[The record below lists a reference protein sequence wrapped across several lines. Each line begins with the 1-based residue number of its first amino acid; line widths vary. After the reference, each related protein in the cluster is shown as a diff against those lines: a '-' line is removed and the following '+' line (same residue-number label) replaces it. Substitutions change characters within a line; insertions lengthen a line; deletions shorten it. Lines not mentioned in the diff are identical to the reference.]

1 MLSEQMREETISAL
15 WPLLLDKLDTGVAVT
30 DPQGRVIFVNH
41 AFLDAFEIESN
52 EILGAPVT
60 KATMRM
66 VDEERRHLTPLS
78 LPVMRTLKTGMPIRA
93 REYHFES
100 PTRGW
105 LTWIASATP
114 LLGKGGRV
122 EAVIL
127 TMNDVTAF
135 KRTMLALEITEKRFR
150 EIAEHS
156 RDFIAYED
164 LDGIFQ
170 YVSPASKLI
179 LGYEPTEMIGRASE
193 EFVHK
198 DEVEELRRRHADLNQ
213 EYFHTVFRA
222 RHKDGS
228 YRWLDTNCTIVRD
241 SEHQPQTFL
250 VICRDI
256 TERRAAAET
265 IRRSEAELALAQ
277 EIAHLGSFEI
287 SYPDGALYWSRELH
301 RICGTN
307 PDDYRP
313 TDGALFEFI
322 HPDDRDRVRCA
333 MESARARHESYE
345 LQHRIVCG
353 NGAERW
359 VLERG
364 RYTFDEAGNA
374 VRLNGAV
381 LDITEQKL
389 AEERAAFLDTH
400 DSLTGLPNRQ
410 VFAEYV
416 SQAIR
421 IAQKSA
427 GRLAVFCIDPD
438 RFKAVNDS
446 LGHSAG
452 DTLLKSMAERIT
464 GSIGAGE
471 FASRL
476 GGAAFLVCAEC
487 ESVEDVVTLATRLH
501 SALAAPYQI
510 GEQPLE
516 MTTTIG
522 ISMYPSDGTAADDLI
537 SSAEGAMYRAKAAGC
552 NTIELAT
559 RELQHAARLRL
570 GLEQD
575 LRTAIR
581 DRRFVL
587 HYQPIVNLTTGR
599 IAGCEALLRWEHPR
613 RGLLAPAAFINEAE
627 ETGLIVPIGEWVLET
642 SCASIA
648 QWTERFSGDLFITV
662 NISARQL
669 KHGGLPEKIA
679 ACFGRYKG
687 GAEKLVVELVEST
700 VMDDPDL
707 ALRLLREI
715 RDMGVRIAVD
725 DFGIGY
731 SSLAYLKR
739 FPLNTVKIDRT
750 FVGDLET
757 DENDAA
763 IAQSI
768 VTLAHSLGLQ
778 VVAEGA
784 ETARQLQMLREF
796 GCDFVQGYYFSRPV
810 PADDFE
816 AMLAGGKRLQQP

>member
-1 MLSEQMREETISAL
+1 MRDETISAL

-41 AFLDAFEIESN
+41 AFLDAFEIESS

-60 KATMRM
+60 KATRRM
-66 VDEERRHLTPLS
+66 LDEERRHLTPLS
-78 LPVMRTLKTGMPIRA
+78 LPVMRTLKTSMPLRA

-114 LLGKGGRV
+114 LLGKGGQV

-135 KRTMLALEITEKRFR
+135 KQTMLALEVTEKRFR

-164 LDGIFQ
+164 MDGIFQ

-179 LGYEPTEMIGRASE
+179 LGYEPTEMIGHASE

-198 DEVEELRRRHADLNQ
+198 DEVEELRRRHADLDQ
-213 EYFHTVFRA
+213 EFFHTVFRA

-241 SEHQPQTFL
+241 SDHQPQTFL

-256 TERRAAAET
+256 TEKRAAAET

-277 EIAHLGSFEI
+277 DIAHLGSFETT
-287 SYPDGALYWSRELH
+287 YPEEDSYWSRELH
-301 RICGTN
+301 RICGTD
-307 PDDYRP
+307 PDKYRP
-313 TDGALFEFI
+313 SDGALFGFI

-333 MESARARHESYE
+333 MESARARHGPYE
-345 LQHRIVCG
+345 LEHRIVCRDG
-353 NGAERW
+353 SERW

-364 RYTFDEAGNA
+364 RYTFDESGNA

-381 LDITEQKL
+381 LDITERKI
-389 AEERAAFLDTH
+389 AEERATFLATH
-400 DSLTGLPNRQ
+400 DSLTGLPNRD

-421 IAQKSA
+421 IVRKSR

-446 LGHSAG
+446 LGHATG
-452 DTLLKSMAERIT
+452 DSLLKSMAERIT
-464 GSIGAGE
+464 GSITAGE

-487 ESVEDVVTLATRLH
+487 ASVEDVVGVARRLH
-501 SALAAPYQI
+501 GVLAPPYHI
-510 GEQPLE
+510 GEQRLE
-516 MTTTIG
+516 ITTTIG
-522 ISMYPSDGTAADDLI
+522 ISMYPSDGAAADDLI
-537 SSAEGAMYRAKAAGC
+537 LSAEGAMYRAKSAGC
-552 NTIELAT
+552 NTIEFAT
-559 RELQHAARLRL
+559 QEVQHAARLRL

-581 DRRFVL
+581 DRQFTL
-587 HYQPIVNLTTGR
+587 HYQPIVDLATGR
-599 IAGCEALLRWEHPR
+599 IAGCETLLRWQHPR
-613 RGLLAPAAFINEAE
+613 SGLLAPAAFINEAE

-642 SCASIA
+642 ACASIA
-648 QWTERFSGDLFITV
+648 QWIERFGDDLFISV
-662 NISARQL
+662 NISAGQL
-669 KHGGLPEKIA
+669 KQGGLPEKIA
-679 ACFGRYKG
+679 ACFGKYKR
-687 GAEKLVVELVEST
+687 GAGKLVVELVEST
-700 VMDDPDL
+700 VMDDPDF
-707 ALRLLREI
+707 ALRLLMDI

-768 VTLAHSLGLQ
+768 VTLAHSLGLH

-810 PADDFE
+810 PAQDFE
-816 AMLAGGKRLQQP
+816 AMLAAGKRLQ

>member
-1 MLSEQMREETISAL
+1 MRGETISAL

-30 DPQGRVIFVNH
+30 DSQGRVMFVNH
-41 AFLDAFEIESN
+41 AFLESFEIESS

-66 VDEERRHLTPLS
+66 VDQERRHLTPLS
-78 LPVMRTLKTGMPIRA
+78 LPVMRTLKTGVPLRA

-114 LLGKGGRV
+114 LLGKAGRL

-127 TMNDVTAF
+127 TMNDATAF
-135 KRTMLALEITEKRFR
+135 KRTMIALEVTEKRFR

-179 LGYEPTEMIGRASE
+179 LGYEPTEMIGHRSE

-198 DEVEELRRRHADLNQ
+198 DEVEDLRRRHADLNQ
-213 EYFHTVFRA
+213 EFFHTIFRA

-228 YRWLDTNCTIVRD
+228 YRWLDTNCAIVRD
-241 SEHQPQTFL
+241 SERQPQTFL

-256 TERRAAAET
+256 TERRAAAES

-287 SYPDGALYWSRELH
+287 DYPGEVTYWSRELH
-301 RICGTN
+301 RICGTD
-307 PDDYRP
+307 PASYRP
-313 TDGALFEFI
+313 ESGAFWEFI
-322 HPDDRDRVRCA
+322 HPDDRARVRCEI
-333 MESARARHESYE
+333 ESARATHESYE
-345 LQHRIVCG
+345 LEHRIVCADR
-353 NGAERW
+353 AERW

-364 RYTFDEAGNA
+364 RYTFDESRNA
-374 VRLNGAV
+374 VRLNGVV
-381 LDITEQKL
+381 LDITERKVAQ
-389 AEERAAFLDTH
+389 ERAAFLAAH

-416 SQAIR
+416 SQAIK
-421 IAQKSA
+421 IAKKSG

-446 LGHSAG
+446 LGHSTG
-452 DTLLKSMAERIT
+452 DSLLKSMSERIT
-464 GSIGAGE
+464 GSIGSGE
-471 FASRL
+471 FACRL
-476 GGAAFLVCAEC
+476 SGAAFLVSAEC
-487 ESVEDVVTLATRLH
+487 ANVEEVVTLAARMH
-501 SALAAPYQI
+501 SALAPSYTI
-510 GEQPLE
+510 DGRDLE

-537 SSAEGAMYRAKAAGC
+537 AGAEGAMYRGKASGG

-559 RELQHAARLRL
+559 QELQHAARRRL

-581 DRRFVL
+581 DRQFTL
-587 HYQPIVNLTTGR
+587 HYQPIVDLASGR
-599 IAGCEALLRWEHPR
+599 IAGCESLLRWEHPAN
-613 RGLLAPAAFINEAE
+613 GLLAPAAFINEAE
-627 ETGLIVPIGEWVLET
+627 ETGLIVPIGEWVLE
-642 SCASIA
+642 SACASIA
-648 QWTERFSGDLFITV
+648 QWAERFGDDLFIAV
-662 NISARQL
+662 NISPRQL
-669 KHGGLPEKIA
+669 KHGGLTEKIA
-679 ACFGRYKG
+679 TCFGKPTP
-687 GAEKLVVELVEST
+687 GAGKLVVELVEST

-715 RDMGVRIAVD
+715 RATGVKIAVD

-768 VTLAHSLGLQ
+768 VTLAHSLGLH

-784 ETARQLQMLREF
+784 ETACQLKMLRDF

-810 PADDFE
+810 PADAFE
-816 AMLAGGKRLQQP
+816 AMLAAGKRLQ